1 MNLRHILPVAAFALV
16 ACGGGEP
23 ADDAAPSGTPAPAP
37 VAAAPALPTGPLTT
51 PEWFHVIPEQRMVH
65 MIITAGATPDQNYW
79 NFNGAL
85 RGNTAITVPE
95 GYTVEIEFTNHDP
108 NMAHSLGIHAET
120 ANFST
125 PPQPTP
131 VFAGAISQNP
141 GSMVD
146 GTMPNETETV
156 RFVAERAGHYSMV
169 CFIPGHSAIGM
180 WLHFIVSTDGSI
192 GVQTS

>member
-141 GSMVD
+141 GSMID

-180 WLHFIVSTDGSI
+180 WLH
-192 GVQTS
+192 